1 MGNSMSYCVFPSNPA
16 PVILLGLDGAGKT
29 TILYKFLKP
38 HDIVETFPTVGF
50 NREQFTH
57 RHFTMLFWDFGGKP
71 VVRYYYQTSWK
82 NFKSFFKL
90 SWSLVLHIYYLRP
103 THNIF
108 IITPSSFRSALLY
121 QKLHYS
127 FK

>member
-1 MGNSMSYCVFPSNPA
+1 MTRESKYELVQYSTYYIHSHKYPISTTIGKKGMGNSMSYCVFPSNPA

-71 VVRYYYQTSWK
+71 VVRYYYQTS
-82 NFKSFFKL
+82 
-90 SWSLVLHIYYLRP
+90 
-103 THNIF
+103 
-108 IITPSSFRSALLY
+108 
-121 QKLHYS
+121 
-127 FK
+127 

>member
-50 NREQFTH
+50 NREQFTY

-71 VVRYYYQTSWK
+71 VVRYLL
-82 NFKSFFKL
+82 KSSMLYGKISNCFFKKIAHPP
-90 SWSLVLHIYYLRP
+90 SILV
-103 THNIF
+103 THSIF
-108 IITPSSFRSALLY
+108 III
-121 QKLHYS
+121 
-127 FK
+127 